1 MLAIVLTVSIRH
13 EEAELISLSELE
25 LNSINNMNPG
35 NCILYFYILTVFCNF
50 AVLIFKR
57 VA

>member
-13 EEAELISLSELE
+13 EEAALISLSELE

-35 NCILYFYILTVFCNF
+35 NYIS
-50 AVLIFKR
+50 IFIF
-57 VA
+57 